1 MNIRNS
7 SLTMLAALSMCMPDN
22 AAAQQTTHSKVIHK
36 TEDKA
41 TADAKVFDM
50 LSSYSGGRL
59 LTKVLD
65 FSQSK
70 LTDTNEDNIK
80 IAEGTWFQVNSLR

>member
-36 TEDKA
+36 TEYKA

-50 LSSYSGGRL
+50 LSSYS
-59 LTKVLD
+59 
-65 FSQSK
+65 
-70 LTDTNEDNIK
+70 
-80 IAEGTWFQVNSLR
+80 